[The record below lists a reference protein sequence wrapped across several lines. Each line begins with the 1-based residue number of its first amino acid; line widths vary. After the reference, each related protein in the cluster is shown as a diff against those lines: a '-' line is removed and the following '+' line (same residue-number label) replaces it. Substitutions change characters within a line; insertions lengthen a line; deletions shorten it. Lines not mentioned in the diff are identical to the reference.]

1 MNETSEEA
9 GGGGGE
15 GDGRGG
21 NENGAYMF
29 LKIRNLG
36 F

>member
-1 MNETSEEA
+1 MRRVRRRE
-9 GGGGGE
+9 GGGG